1 MKLVTMSVFAAGY
14 VLGTKAGR
22 ERYDQLVVAARMVGR
37 RLEDY
42 ADRGGESIDGADTTD
57 EDAAT
62 GS

>member
-22 ERYDQLVVAARMVGR
+22 ERYDQLVVAARTVGR

-42 ADRGGESIDGADTTD
+42 ADRGGKSIDGASTTN

-62 GS
+62 RS